1 MWTFQLSVQVEAEE
15 LMETLGICGSFDQD
29 VTNDLTDKDNNI
41 HKVLNILKVLL
52 LTLIK
57 LTLYCS
63 IKISTKIAKEAKITQ
78 P

>member
-41 HKVLNILKVLL
+41 HKVLNILKVCK
-52 LTLIK
+52 TLN
-57 LTLYCS
+57 
-63 IKISTKIAKEAKITQ
+63 KINSNFSYHQ
-78 P
+78 LS